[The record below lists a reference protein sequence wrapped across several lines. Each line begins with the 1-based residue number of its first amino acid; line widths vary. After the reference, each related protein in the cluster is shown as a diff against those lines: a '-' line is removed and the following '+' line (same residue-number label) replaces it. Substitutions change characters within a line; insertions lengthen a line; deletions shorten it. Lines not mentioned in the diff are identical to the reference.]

1 MLPPPASANP
11 HLAAALVAAEA
22 HTPPETVDQVWIFPR
37 RVQGA
42 RESGLAVL
50 ALFAAPDARGPRRAL
65 HTLRYEAESLR
76 GGRSR
81 RVDARQ
87 EEGTV
92 PADRLDRIVDGIVR
106 RLGGGTE
113 TPEVRD
119 VRGDPVAWRR
129 LVADLAGTLD
139 PRNRE

>member
-1 MLPPPASANP
+1 MLPPNP
-11 HLAAALVAAEA
+11 HLAAALAAAAE
-22 HTPPETVDQVWIFPR
+22 HTPPEQVDQLWIFPPR
-37 RVQGA
+37 PLGA

-50 ALFAAPDARGPRRAL
+50 ALFTEPDARGQRRTL
-65 HTLRYEAESLR
+65 HTLTYEAEALT
-76 GGRSR
+76 GGKTR

-92 PADRLDRIVDGIVR
+92 PADRLDRIVDGMVR

-119 VRGDPVAWRR
+119 VGGDPAAWAR
-129 LVADLAGTLD
+129 LLAELAGTLD
-139 PRNRE
+139 PR